1 MKIVITEEQFNNL
14 YNTPD
19 RPILTEV
26 EYVVDIIHEE
36 DENNKGEEDEFD
48 LSNGNWISIKQL
60 GETIAAKLGATVSV
74 GEVKGYNNH
83 IDPKFNTQYFSFDYD
98 LNKGLDEVIE
108 NGKKFLAKH

>member
-1 MKIVITEEQFNNL
+1 
-14 YNTPD
+14 
-19 RPILTEV
+19 
-26 EYVVDIIHEE
+26 
-36 DENNKGEEDEFD
+36 
-48 LSNGNWISIKQL
+48 
-60 GETIAAKLGATVSV
+60 LGATVSV